1 MRLQTGGLVS
11 EAAHIFAPVNVEN
24 IPGLPSAHS
33 KKLSL
38 VLVSACQWRTRN
50 GTLTL
55 NSKPSRP
62 LSSEQFHLLSPGS
75 VFSSSWAAR
84 VWETKSHCSNTGRE
98 VKGKWSSAEQKN
110 QQIKTLRGENENI
123 PCKLLRGVASSQ
135 DRQVIS
141 TQVRVTQVTSNTY
154 WAPRARCP
162 GPSARPWIMLFHCAV
177 IQIDVTSGIQTQNLQ
192 NERKAKTRRTQL
204 NFFKGTVKIRT
215 PL

>member
-75 VFSSSWAAR
+75 IVLKDGVPAHIQGVAVQASEADTPSG
-84 VWETKSHCSNTGRE
+84 GRI
-98 VKGKWSSAEQKN
+98 SSAEGN
-110 QQIKTLRGENENI
+110 WRCHSLSGPEHSLTEPSEGQIAQGSMSVLQ
-123 PCKLLRGVASSQ
+123 LLLFTNSTETTSLSISSFHK
-135 DRQVIS
+135 DF
-141 TQVRVTQVTSNTY
+141 Y
-154 WAPRARCP
+154 L
-162 GPSARPWIMLFHCAV
+162 PWGKKKV
-177 IQIDVTSGIQTQNLQ
+177 N
-192 NERKAKTRRTQL
+192 
-204 NFFKGTVKIRT
+204 
-215 PL
+215 